1 MSASALAFRKV
12 ADHAARV
19 PVGDEGNDREFR
31 RRSRA
36 TRGGDA
42 DE

>member
-1 MSASALAFRKV
+1 
-12 ADHAARV
+12 V
-19 PVGDEGNDREFR
+19 PAGDEGNDREFR